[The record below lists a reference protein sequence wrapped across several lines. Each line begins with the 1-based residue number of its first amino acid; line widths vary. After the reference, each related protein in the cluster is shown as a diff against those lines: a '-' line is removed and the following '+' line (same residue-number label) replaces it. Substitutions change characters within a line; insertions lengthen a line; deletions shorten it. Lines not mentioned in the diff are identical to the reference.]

1 MRCGCR
7 RIFRSQFKPPLTDSP
22 PPFHAIRARFR
33 GYAWCMAVPL
43 TQQSLPMSQVP
54 EIDELMACVKSIKKE
69 VS

>member
-1 MRCGCR
+1 
-7 RIFRSQFKPPLTDSP
+7 
-22 PPFHAIRARFR
+22 
-33 GYAWCMAVPL
+33 MAVPL

>member
-1 MRCGCR
+1 MRCDCR
-7 RIFRSQFKPPLTDSP
+7 RIFRSQFTPPLTDSP

-33 GYAWCMAVPL
+33 GYAWCADP
-43 TQQSLPMSQVP
+43 QSLPMSQVP